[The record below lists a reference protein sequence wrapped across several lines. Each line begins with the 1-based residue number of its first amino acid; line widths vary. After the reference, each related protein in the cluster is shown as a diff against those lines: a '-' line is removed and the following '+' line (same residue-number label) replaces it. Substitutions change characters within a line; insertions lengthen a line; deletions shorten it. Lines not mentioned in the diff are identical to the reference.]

1 MALYWADR
9 SFRLSRLWQVMSWK
23 DRRKCLNRDKKT
35 AWRHEWTKW
44 IKPYLSW
51 WRFGIIWN
59 RKVFRIY
66 SSLITA
72 ACYALYVRR
81 LQCDEL
87 MYWLIT
93 SAVWHPGVMSCR
105 HGLLWLMLLMVSRLC
120 HIVVGDELFLKTYC
134 ILWLCKSIPFAFQKV
149 PFQPAKGHVSACR
162 LPSFAKQA
170 VFVVPALGLP
180 PCCCAFH
187 SRQHFMPYP
196 LCRI

>member
-1 MALYWADR
+1 
-9 SFRLSRLWQVMSWK
+9 MSWK
-23 DRRKCLNRDKKT
+23 DRWKSFNRDKKT

-72 ACYALYVRR
+72 ACYALYARR
-81 LQCDEL
+81 LRCDEL
-87 MYWLIT
+87 MSWLIT

-105 HGLLWLMLLMVSRLC
+105 HGLLRLMLLMVSRLC
-120 HIVVGDELFLKTYC
+120 HIMVGEEPFLKTYC
-134 ILWLCKSIPFAFQKV
+134 ILRLCKSIPFAFQKV

-170 VFVVPALGLP
+170 VFVVPALGQAL
-180 PCCCAFH
+180 CFCAFH
-187 SRQHFMPYP
+187 SCQHFMPYP
-196 LCRI
+196 LCLI

>member
-1 MALYWADR
+1 MER
-9 SFRLSRLWQVMSWK
+9 QT
-23 DRRKCLNRDKKT
+23 KCFNRDKKT

-72 ACYALYVRR
+72 ACYALYARR
-81 LQCDEL
+81 LRCDEL
-87 MYWLIT
+87 MSWLIT

-105 HGLLWLMLLMVSRLC
+105 HGLLRLMLLTVSRLC
-120 HIVVGDELFLKTYC
+120 HTVVGDEPFLNTYC

-162 LPSFAKQA
+162 LPFFAKQA
-170 VFVVPALGLP
+170 VFVVPALGKAL
-180 PCCCAFH
+180 CCCAFH
-187 SRQHFMPYP
+187 SCQHFMPYP